1 MTDFYTAL
9 NTVISKC
16 GANILDTPALC
27 KEELHN
33 AGIEENTL
41 EEQLFFLILDKNI
54 FFEIKK
60 ITGND
65 KEIKN
70 IYDLAVKVYLR
81 LFANEGYSNNREIIL
96 IKHIQ
101 TIVDV
106 LDDNKLMQIE
116 YCRNK
121 KEATITDFET
131 ALRKLIQD
139 YDTSV
144 LENPNR
150 VSAFFNEIS
159 ENVLK
164 DESNEFKLFLEKMNK
179 GNISFRNKKNKYF
192 LKIVKQVLDSFGKNY
207 VPLQKEYNRY
217 EQEQEERKRI
227 KENKKYPLEKNNKQ
241 KKTNT
246 SVLGNGQTIAKIQK
260 NKSLLQNS
268 IDDFCDEDLFFD
280 EYSFLWMVLV
290 CPIFMV
296 IYADIIFWEYL
307 DGALYFCIYSSF
319 FTIGIC
325 YGAFTYKFLTWKSTC
340 IIKKKS
346 NNDSIMDWIVFFIFD
361 IIRITIGGIV
371 GLIFWLLDSLDSLP
385 IENNILWFIIPGMA
399 YSGLFILLENIH
411 IIYYKINKN
420 PKLLQIITLAII
432 NVIIIIGI
440 VKFKSQNNFQS
451 ISHNNEKL
459 SYIVIGKN
467 EEIKTLKKA
476 IKLIDEGG
484 TIELRPGTYNG
495 NININKNIKLLG
507 IKEDIKT
514 KSSSELPIIKGQ
526 CKIKANAEIEGVVF
540 TKGFS
545 EENCLLVKSDSR
557 IKNIAILNSAHDG
570 IVFTAKNAT
579 LENSII
585 SNCENYGIRC
595 RGNANPTIINSH
607 INRTSQAGICIE
619 DNANTTLTNCIITN
633 NKAYGLVIKNTAS
646 GNFSNC
652 IINNSGFSGIVIKS
666 PVKSVFLNCDIFNNG
681 GNGVKISNGPR
692 LKMGATSKFENCKL
706 YDNKNG
712 ILIYNKANPI
722 LQDCEIYSNKVYGIW
737 IKNDINGIYPS
748 CFIHDNTV
756 QNIFSQK
763 KYNTDIQSTIKSNN
777 GNTTVISPKP
787 QITTLQAEPGETF
800 TVPKY
805 VHIDLNVHEEKDL
818 ESRTLFTVSK
828 DSIVYLSNKHKD
840 GIIVK
845 IKFDDNH
852 IGWLNSTYLRDFKI
866 TSVQVGNYNSDKD
879 TWVVIPG
886 NKLNALNMNQLGIKF
901 DVETKINNDKDTT
914 YYVRVINPE
923 NKYFQ
928 GKNTPSGFTGW
939 FAGPTKTGSFQAIIK
954 DIPNNY
960 YKNHLGTWRIEIWYH
975 DPKNTNEQ
983 NFTCIA
989 STEFILY

>member
-70 IYDLAVKVYLR
+70 TYDLAIKVYLR

-106 LDDNKLMQIE
+106 LDDNKLIQIKN
-116 YCRNK
+116 YQNK
-121 KEATITDFET
+121 KEVSIIDFEI
-131 ALRKLIQD
+131 ALKKLIHD
-139 YDTSV
+139 YDVTILTTPDKAAAILNDFSG
-144 LENPNR
+144 
-150 VSAFFNEIS
+150 
-159 ENVLK
+159 NVLK
-164 DESNEFKLFLEKMNK
+164 DVNANFKRFLEKLNQ
-179 GNISFRNKKNKYF
+179 GNFTFQNSKERHYF
-192 LKIVKQVLDSFGKNY
+192 EILKQVTESLEKTYLPLKKIDNQSSIRNHSLENNTQPVLSPIAGTICRYLVKEGSDVSPDTKILTIECMKMELEIKAGCSGKVHFITPVGSKIKMNQTIATIHKDNQS
-207 VPLQKEYNRY
+207 LQKEYNKH
-217 EQEQEERKRI
+217 EDLKIRK
-227 KENKKYPLEKNNKQ
+227 EEKNRENEKKQ
-241 KKTNT
+241 PR
-246 SVLGNGQTIAKIQK
+246 
-260 NKSLLQNS
+260 SLIQNS
-268 IDDFCDEDLFFD
+268 IDNFLESDLIWGMCFC
-280 EYSFLWMVLV
+280 
-290 CPIFMV
+290 CPIIMV
-296 IYADIIFWEYL
+296 IYAAIIFWEYL
-307 DGALYFCIYSSF
+307 NIYDYLCMGFCF
-319 FTIGIC
+319 FMIGTICTLLLEYIN
-325 YGAFTYKFLTWKSTC
+325 KFLNWKSIR
-340 IIKKKS
+340 IINKNS
-346 NNDSIMDWIVFFIFD
+346 NNIRRLYRIDSIMDRIVFFIFC
-361 IIRITIGGIV
+361 IARIAIGGIFE
-371 GLIFWLLDSLDSLP
+371 LIFWLFLPSSLP
-385 IENNILWFIIPGMA
+385 IDNNIVWIIFPGMA
-399 YSGLFILLENIH
+399 YSALFILIE
-411 IIYYKINKN
+411 IIYIIYQKINKN
-420 PKLLQIITLAII
+420 PKVFYIIILAII

-440 VKFKSQNNFQS
+440 VKLKSQNNGITS
-451 ISHNNEKL
+451 ISLNNQKL
-459 SYIVIGKN
+459 SYIVVGKN

-526 CKIKANAEIEGVVF
+526 CKIKANAEIEGVAF
-540 TKGFS
+540 TKS
-545 EENCLLVKSDSR
+545 YWEEYNCLLVKSDSR

-585 SNCENYGIRC
+585 SNCMDNGIRC
-595 RGNANPTIINSH
+595 CGNASPSIINTQ
-607 INRTSQAGICIE
+607 INKTNDAGIVLE
-619 DNANTTLTNCIITN
+619 DNSNPLLMNCKISGSN
-633 NKAYGLVIKNTAS
+633 GYGLVIKNTAS

-652 IINNSGFSGIVIKS
+652 IINNSDYSGIVIKS

-692 LKMGATSKFENCKL
+692 LKMGTTSRFENCKL

-756 QNIFSQK
+756 QNIFLVKRNTIQI
-763 KYNTDIQSTIKSNN
+763 YNLQSTIKSNN
-777 GNTTVISPKP
+777 GNTTVVSQEPKK
-787 QITTLQAEPGETF
+787 TTLQPEPG
-800 TVPKY
+800 
-805 VHIDLNVHEEKDL
+805 
-818 ESRTLFTVSK
+818 
-828 DSIVYLSNKHKD
+828 
-840 GIIVK
+840 G
-845 IKFDDNH
+845 
-852 IGWLNSTYLRDFKI
+852 
-866 TSVQVGNYNSDKD
+866 
-879 TWVVIPG
+879 
-886 NKLNALNMNQLGIKF
+886 
-901 DVETKINNDKDTT
+901 
-914 YYVRVINPE
+914 
-923 NKYFQ
+923 
-928 GKNTPSGFTGW
+928 
-939 FAGPTKTGSFQAIIK
+939 
-954 DIPNNY
+954 
-960 YKNHLGTWRIEIWYH
+960 
-975 DPKNTNEQ
+975 
-983 NFTCIA
+983 IA